1 MTTPFLSLIF
11 PAHNEESR
19 LPHTLEVVD
28 TFLQQQPY
36 SAEVIVVENGS
47 TDRTLALAT
56 EYAARLPYLS
66 VIHEEGRGKGL
77 AVKRGMLAAHGD
89 YRFFLD
95 VDLSMPIDQ
104 VNRFLPPALPDM
116 QIAIASREGE
126 GAIRYDEPSYRHLIG
141 RGFNNLVRLLALP
154 NLHDSQCGFKCF
166 RGDVADVLFP
176 MQTIMGW
183 TFDVEI
189 LYIAH
194 LKGYPVVE
202 IPIPWYHNPQSKVR
216 VGKDSIQ
223 MARDL
228 LSIRRNGQKGAYSNP
243 A

>member
-1 MTTPFLSLIF
+1 MNTPLLSLIF
-11 PAHNEESR
+11 PAHNEEDR
-19 LPHTLEVVD
+19 LPDTLEVVD
-28 TFLQQQPY
+28 AFLQQQPY

-47 TDRTLALAT
+47 TDRTLALAR
-56 EYAARLPYLS
+56 EYAARMPNLI
-66 VIHEEGRGKGL
+66 VIHEDGRGKGL
-77 AVKRGMLAAHGD
+77 AVQRGMLAAHGE

-126 GAIRYDEPSYRHLIG
+126 GAVRYDEPAYRHLIG

-189 LYIAH
+189 LYIAR

-216 VGKDSIQ
+216 VLKDSIQ